1 MITGGELL
9 NDLKA
14 VKKKAEFVEI
24 TYPNNDIWPKV
35 NSKLGEIISLINNDM
50 KIFGYE

>member
-14 VKKKAEFVEI
+14 AKKKAEFIEI

-35 NSKLGEIISLINNDM
+35 NSKLEEIVSLISNDM